1 MLIGTYRHSL
11 DSKNRMR
18 IPSKFKGELGA
29 NCIITKGTG
38 VNLML
43 FSGDGFQSLYERL
56 SAISIFDEEAQKP
69 VRKFLSSA
77 FEAEED
83 GQGRILLPKELILH
97 AEITKNVVFV
107 GIGNRVEIWAEE
119 IWEKMQEESDEKP
132 DFSVLAKLGV

>member
-1 MLIGTYRHSL
+1 MLIGTYRHSM

-18 IPSKFKGELGA
+18 IPSKFKGELGS

-38 VNLML
+38 VNLMV
-43 FSGDGFQSLYERL
+43 FSGSGFESLYEKL
-56 SAISIFDEEAQKP
+56 STISIFDEEAQKP

-83 GQGRILLPKELILH
+83 GQGRILLPKELLLH

-107 GIGNRVEIWAEE
+107 GVGNRVEIWAEE
-119 IWEKMQEESDEKP
+119 IWDKMQEESDEKP
-132 DFSVLAKLGV
+132 DFSVLARLGV